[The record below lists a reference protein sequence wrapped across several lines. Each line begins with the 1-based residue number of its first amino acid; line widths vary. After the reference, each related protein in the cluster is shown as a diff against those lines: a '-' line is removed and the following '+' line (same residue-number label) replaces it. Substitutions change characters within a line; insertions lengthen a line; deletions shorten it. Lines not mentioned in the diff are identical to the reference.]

1 MDGKKF
7 YNEIRFALAKNLSP
21 DLLKQFKIKNKVGLV
36 AIKVSINSPL
46 TYDIVPVTGSP
57 TEFIRELGREEGI
70 TQEVLNKSL
79 KEAFKKEE

>member
-21 DLLKQFKIKNKVGLV
+21 DLLKQFKISKGVGLV